1 MLTKIQPKRGHKT
14 GIREQFNFDAIAL
27 PAFIPN
33 LFECASLTA
42 PRPLG
47 SLDSLFARPL
57 FDPKGD
63 PLSANGRGGTGR
75 WRVSRAIIRFWY
87 ERSEIL
93 IKWDPF
99 FSVFAHYLC
108 SPVAGLRPPR
118 MGTAPT
124 HDQTG
129 LEQNM
134 VLRRALMV
142 DLSQ

>member
-33 LFECASLTA
+33 LFECASLTS

-63 PLSANGRGGTGR
+63 LLSANGRGNR
-75 WRVSRAIIRFWY
+75 KVESFQ
-87 ERSEIL
+87 S
-93 IKWDPF
+93 D
-99 FSVFAHYLC
+99 H
-108 SPVAGLRPPR
+108 PVLVLE
-118 MGTAPT
+118 T
-124 HDQTG
+124 HPQQQSCD
-129 LEQNM
+129 
-134 VLRRALMV
+134 RI
-142 DLSQ
+142 